1 MRIRTREEIAQ
12 MARLTPADGGDAP
25 APNWVVRRRRLA
37 RLASLLD
44 ARQEPVQ
51 LFLAM
56 EWVPKKERPALRQD
70 GSPLT
75 IAYEDPH
82 FRREGLAGDSVGDG
96 MAFFHLSMSQVHAL
110 FCECMYAHSPEKETS
125 RLVAARVRSLAAKRT
140 LAELWDKLKVMV
152 EQWRRPNKHGQQ
164 ATT

>member
-1 MRIRTREEIAQ
+1 MESRTREEIARL
-12 MARLTPADGGDAP
+12 ARLTRVDGGDAP
-25 APNWVVRRRRLA
+25 APNWMVRRRRLE

-44 ARQEPVQ
+44 AHQKPVQ

-75 IAYEDPH
+75 IAYDDPH
-82 FRREGLAGDSVGDG
+82 FRREGLAGDSVGEG
-96 MAFFHLSMSQVHAL
+96 MAFFHLSMRQVHAL
-110 FCECMYAHSPEKETS
+110 FCECMYAHSPEQETS
-125 RLVAARVRSLAAKRT
+125 KLVAERIRSLAAKRT
-140 LAELWDKLKVMV
+140 LAELWDKLKATV
-152 EQWRRPNKHGQQ
+152 EQWRRTNKHGQQ

>member
-1 MRIRTREEIAQ
+1 MESRTREEIAKV
-12 MARLTPADGGDAP
+12 ARLTPPDAGS
-25 APNWVVRRRRLA
+25 AAVNWMVRRRRLE

-44 ARQEPVQ
+44 AYQEPVQ

-75 IAYEDPH
+75 IAYADPH

-96 MAFFHLSMSQVHAL
+96 MAFFDLSLRQVHAL
-110 FCECMYAHSPEKETS
+110 FCECNYTHSPEQKTAKLVAGRVRS
-125 RLVAARVRSLAAKRT
+125 VAARRT
-140 LAELWDKLKVMV
+140 FAELSDKLRLWWSSGGDLNRTSK
-152 EQWRRPNKHGQQ
+152 P
-164 ATT
+164 